1 MVRIGPSPP
10 LTFFCSLSD
19 KFLTVSLLSFNFPT
33 LVFPF
38 FFVLDFVT
46 MGCWLLSRGLWRG
59 YISRNTA
66 RSILSHVRCVE
77 DLGRNAN
84 EVGGGDRNRPMKKG
98 FADLS
103 GQLSPSNTEYH
114 TRINLD

>member
-46 MGCWLLSRGLWRG
+46 IGLLAPFARFVARV
-59 YISRNTA
+59 YITQYGTVNT
-66 RSILSHVRCVE
+66 
-77 DLGRNAN
+77 
-84 EVGGGDRNRPMKKG
+84 
-98 FADLS
+98 FACAL
-103 GQLSPSNTEYH
+103 
-114 TRINLD
+114 R